1 MRSKILD
8 AIVRNQNK
16 DLIPVV
22 NTSMDIDVDWDAS
35 LKEDGG
41 SMLLDIVINNI
52 KGSYN
57 YTEHKSGFERITTIK
72 FSTNSDWKINTDTSG
87 VTFPL
92 SPASAEIDVYSKT
105 LKITF

>member
-22 NTSMDIDVDWDAS
+22 NTSMDIEVDWDAS

-41 SMLLDIVINNI
+41 SMLLDIVINNVVVPI
-52 KGSYN
+52 VGLHYKSSCLYKGEN
-57 YTEHKSGFERITTIK
+57 K
-72 FSTNSDWKINTDTSG
+72 
-87 VTFPL
+87 
-92 SPASAEIDVYSKT
+92 
-105 LKITF
+105 